1 MGLFGIDIDFL
12 DEQSNLTAALSAA
25 VVVALAFYTGGA
37 SLTAMGFAKG
47 AYVSA
52 AAFTYA
58 ATLTTTA
65 TLKALS
71 PVPELKGGDQGYQI
85 TQRGSTMPHQI
96 IYGKTRIAGGIVF
109 QGTTDNNK
117 YLHTVLAFAG
127 HEVEEFETIYFND
140 EVLTLSGNDV
150 TAPAKYVGK
159 VKIVKKLGTTT
170 QTAVTTSDLTTTT
183 TVTEQAG
190 LFVVGETYTIVSS
203 GNTDFTGIGAA
214 DSNVGTSFIAT
225 GVGSGT
231 GIASRQITDTIS
243 PPTGWDTNCRLL
255 ATAYLYVVLKFD
267 ADAFPNGVP
276 EVTAIVKGK
285 KVYDPRT
292 SATAWSDNPALC
304 LRDYITSG
312 KGGDNTTIYNYGLS
326 ENIESVDDSLVTI
339 AANVCDY
346 LNYPVLSGDT
356 RFSTNGAFTT
366 NTTPYDALQNLS
378 TAMDGLLWYA
388 QGEWRMK
395 PAYYTDPVLDLN
407 EDDLRSGISL
417 TTRHSRRDNFN
428 VVKGTFRGPESDYQ
442 PSDFPQVPILNSA
455 TYNELLTAD
464 GGQESVIGLQ
474 LPFTDNTT
482 EARRIARITLERNRQ
497 QLSLQASFGLRAF
510 QVQVGDIVRIS
521 NTRLGFTDKE
531 FEVVTW
537 GFGIQGDYDIQ
548 VNMSLKEISESVFD
562 EVSDGA
568 VYESDNTTLP
578 SPFDVPSVAIA
589 LNQEFR
595 IINEHVTNVLVVDVS
610 ATAFERVDY
619 VEVEFKKTT
628 DSTYSV
634 LGTGDLGRFEIIDI
648 ETPLAG
654 ATDSIVYDVRARAI
668 NSFGVKGNFTDSKKT
683 VEADTTGPSAPS
695 TFEKQLSGGTL
706 FFNWTA
712 STDFDLSYYKLWHS
726 TSTTATFGDGSPQVI
741 INKVARP
748 ATSVAYP
755 AISGTFF
762 IEPYDKSGNEGT
774 VASVVVLPSELPTL
788 GTSQTD
794 TENPSFAGAKTNV
807 AVATGPDPDELRLSS
822 FATAP
827 STGTYEFTGYL
838 DTGSTRTVRVSTN
851 LTSTRHH
858 VNASGGLVN
867 WDDIPNNWDTWPN
880 SWDDWSDE
888 DQPYGDFAVAI
899 YVAATND
906 DPAGS
911 PTWGAWQIA
920 VGELTGR
927 AFKFKAELD
936 STSNNVSPSISVL
949 KGIVEY

>member
-1 MGLFGIDIDFL
+1 MSFFGIEIDLL
-12 DEQSNLTAALSAA
+12 DKDAGLGAIITAGVIIGLH
-25 VVVALAFYTGGA
+25 YMTGGA
-37 SLTAMGFAKG
+37 STAFLGGQG
-47 AYVSA
+47 ANVYAV
-52 AAFTYA
+52 A
-58 ATLTTTA
+58 ATYGGLQYGTAVLT
-65 TLKALS
+65 KALI
-71 PVPELKGGDQGYQI
+71 PQEKLKGGDQGYLV

-109 QGTTDNNK
+109 QGVTDNNK

-140 EVLTLSGNDV
+140 EILTLSGNDV

-170 QTAVTTSDLTTTT
+170 QTAVTSSDLGGVTPPSEWTT
-183 TVTEQAG
+183 
-190 LFVVGETYTIVSS
+190 
-203 GNTDFTGIGAA
+203 D
-214 DSNVGTSFIAT
+214 
-225 GVGSGT
+225 
-231 GIASRQITDTIS
+231 
-243 PPTGWDTNCRLL
+243 CKLL
-255 ATAYLYVVLKFD
+255 ATAYLYVMLEFD

-276 EVTAIVKGK
+276 EVTAIIKGK

-292 SATAWSDNPALC
+292 STTAWSDNPALC

-312 KGGDNTTIYNYGLS
+312 KEGTNTTIYNYGIG
-326 ENIESVDDSLVTI
+326 EDIESVDDDLVTI

-346 LNYPVLSGDT
+346 LNYPTLSGDT
-356 RFSTNGAFTT
+356 RFSLNGAFTS

-388 QGEWRMK
+388 QGKWRMK
-395 PAYYTDPVLDLN
+395 PAYYTSPVLDLN
-407 EDDLRSGISL
+407 EDDLRSGIQIS
-417 TTRHSRRDNFN
+417 TRHSRRDNFN

-455 TYNELLTAD
+455 TYDALLAAD
-464 GGQESVIGLQ
+464 GGQESVIDLS

-497 QLSLQASFGLRAF
+497 QLTVQAAFGMKAF
-510 QVQVGDIVRIS
+510 QVQVGDIIRLT
-521 NTRLGFTDKE
+521 NTRFGWSNKE
-531 FEVVTW
+531 FEVVAW
-537 GFGIQGDYDIQ
+537 NFGLAGEYDIQ
-548 VNMSLKEISESVFD
+548 VNMTLREISESVFD

-578 SPFDVPSVAIA
+578 SPFDVPPVAVA
-589 LNQEFR
+589 LTQEYR
-595 IINEHVTNVLVVDVS
+595 IINEHVTNVLVVNVS

-619 VEVEFKKTT
+619 VEVEFKKST
-628 DSTYSV
+628 DTDYSV
-634 LGTGDLGRFEIIDI
+634 LGTGDLGRFEILDI

-654 ATDSIVYDVRARAI
+654 AAGTIVYDVRARAI
-668 NSFGVKGNFTDSKKT
+668 NAFGVKGEFTDAQKT

-706 FFNWTA
+706 FFAWTA
-712 STDFDLSYYKLWHS
+712 STDFDLSYYRLWHS
-726 TSTTATFGDGSPQVI
+726 SSTTATFTDGSPQVI

-755 AISGTFF
+755 AMSGTFF

-774 VASVVVLPSELPTL
+774 VASVVVLPSELPEL

-794 TENPSFAGAKTNV
+794 TENPSFAGSKTNV

-851 LTSTRHH
+851 LSSTRHH
-858 VNASGGLVN
+858 ANASGGLVN

-880 SWDDWSDE
+880 NWDDWSDE
-888 DQPYGDFAVAI
+888 DQPYGDFSTTI

-911 PTWGAWQIA
+911 PTWGSWVVAA
-920 VGELTGR
+920 GELTGR

-936 STSNNVSPSISVL
+936 STNNNVSPSVSVL
-949 KGIVEY
+949 EGIVEY